1 MTARPS
7 SMLARPFVLLACSL
21 HCASALQ
28 AAPQQP
34 VQKAVHCASALQAA
48 PQPPV
53 QDFERLTGLRVLAH
67 SPSVLVIDK
76 PAGLRSTPAFTGGG
90 TRKERWCAVATA
102 LEALPPA
109 LRRHAA
115 MLPRTREK
123 FLAFAARRAKLSD
136 DAAADAWR
144 DMQHAVAAKDE
155 ADGVVEL
162 DSALRRAR
170 LVHGDARPV
179 HRLDASTSG
188 ALALALDGHAASVLA
203 RQWRDRAVRKT
214 YEAVVRGRVADDF
227 GEIDVALERRD
238 AARAGLSRMVPC
250 ADGKPCRTTFAVVDR
265 GADTTTLELEPHTG
279 RLHQL
284 RAHCAA
290 IGHPILGDDIY
301 GDDAEGSRLHLH
313 AKALRFAEPS
323 SGDTWTV
330 ESASG
335 FR

>member
-1 MTARPS
+1 
-7 SMLARPFVLLACSL
+7 
-21 HCASALQ
+21 
-28 AAPQQP
+28 
-34 VQKAVHCASALQAA
+34 
-48 PQPPV
+48 
-53 QDFERLTGLRVLAH
+53 
-67 SPSVLVIDK
+67 
-76 PAGLRSTPAFTGGG
+76 
-90 TRKERWCAVATA
+90 
-102 LEALPPA
+102 
-109 LRRHAA
+109 
-115 MLPRTREK
+115 
-123 FLAFAARRAKLSD
+123 
-136 DAAADAWR
+136 
-144 DMQHAVAAKDE
+144 MQHAVAAKDE